1 MTEESKALAIK
12 DVAEEAEV
20 VEEPAQDQKPRRG
33 LPLWPFL
40 MLLIILGGLAGLGY
54 YGYQF
59 YLAQQNTLEEQA
71 KQLASLQASL
81 AAYDPTS
88 ALNGMNAR
96 LDRQELAIA
105 EQRGLNAR
113 VDALQESVQ
122 ASHDLVNRAQRD
134 WVVAEVEYL
143 IRIANQ
149 RLRLMRDYNGAIAA
163 LESAD
168 QRLHELADP
177 ALIPVRE
184 ILADDIRTLKDFEK
198 PDLIGIALRL
208 DRLISHLKPLP
219 LNVPALEQE
228 PQAAEAEAQVEE
240 ALDFTS
246 LMSEAWRRLNERVTV
261 RHYEEGVESLPDEE
275 SELMMN
281 QLLRLRL
288 EAARVDVLRQDDHD
302 FHQQL
307 EFALEILDKYY
318 RPEQAAKLREEIVAL
333 NTINLRP
340 ALPDITRSLGSLH
353 RQAVVKD
360 AAQ

>member
-1 MTEESKALAIK
+1 MTDESKALATQEVIE
-12 DVAEEAEV
+12 DAEV
-20 VEEPAQDQKPRRG
+20 VEEQEKKPRAG
-33 LPLWPFL
+33 FGKLLWPVF
-40 MLLIILGGLAGLGY
+40 LLIIIFGAMGALGY
-54 YGYQF
+54 YGYQY
-59 YLAQQNTLEEQA
+59 YLSQKAVLQAQAE
-71 KQLASLQASL
+71 KLASLESAI
-81 AAYDPTS
+81 AANDPSS

-96 LDRQELAIA
+96 LDRQDSAIA

-149 RLRLMRDYNGAIAA
+149 RLRLMRDYNGSIAA
-163 LESAD
+163 LEAAD

-228 PQAAEAEAQVEE
+228 PQSSESEAQAEE
-240 ALDFTS
+240 SRDFAGM
-246 LMSEAWRRLNERVTV
+246 MSEAWRRLNERVTV

-307 EFALEILDKYY
+307 GSALEILDKYY

-333 NTINLRP
+333 NAINLRP
-340 ALPDITRSLGSLH
+340 ALPDITRSLGRLH
-353 RQAVVKD
+353 QQAVVKD